1 MANNISFTG
10 KIRKIK
16 DGYSEQEFS
25 GGLVKRQL
33 KFLAICG
40 NSTQRLEV
48 SALVWKDEKKNKVYT
63 LKSVEGGKDEKQTVE
78 WVNRLNS
85 DVIASVPGYKR
96 FVVDTDTFA
105 KRAELEKAIQNK
117 DIDESEKNNLK
128 DELEKSKK
136 KRKEFIHESD
146 FIDYLIKVLDSEKS
160 KNMIFRI
167 NGTAEYSY
175 GSKKDIYYRSFA
187 PQKIF
192 RVPDD
197 TEQCCTGTMKL
208 YFAEGAVDDTYTD
221 ETGDV
226 VINAFV
232 DYYDQNAKMNAFA
245 PISVKIAADH
255 KMANGFKKRFSKA
268 EGDEIK
274 ELGVGVNFINGAQTV
289 EITEDMLSDE
299 QREAIEDGMVTFEDI
314 KAELGGT
321 AYGERVTEI
330 RLTGLMKGYSSG
342 VQDTMYS
349 IEDLRKRPIK
359 EEPKNE
365 ETQATEEVDIFGD
378 DDI

>member
-1 MANNISFTG
+1 MANQISFVG
-10 KIRKIK
+10 KIRKVK

-25 GGLVKRQL
+25 GGLIKRRL
-33 KFLAICG
+33 RFMAVCG
-40 NSTQRLEV
+40 NSTQWLEV

-63 LKSVEGGKDEKQTVE
+63 LKSVEGAKDEKFTVE
-78 WVNRLNS
+78 WANRLNP

-96 FVVDTDTFA
+96 LVVDTDTFA
-105 KRAELEKAIQNK
+105 KRKELEEAGL
-117 DIDESEKNNLK
+117 D

-146 FIDYLIKVLDSEKS
+146 FIDYLIKVLDNEKS
-160 KNMIFRI
+160 KDMVFRI
-167 NGTAEYSY
+167 NGTAEYAY
-175 GSKKDIYYRSFA
+175 GSKKDVYYRSFV

-192 RVPDD
+192 RVNDD
-197 TEQCCTGTMKL
+197 TEQSCAGSMKL
-208 YFAEGAVDDTYTD
+208 YFAEGAVDDTCAD
-221 ETGDV
+221 ETGDI

-232 DYYDQNAKMNAFA
+232 DYYDQTAKMNAFA

-299 QREAIEDGMVTFEDI
+299 QKEAIEDGMVTFEEI

-321 AYGERVTEI
+321 AFGERVTEI

-359 EEPKNE
+359 EEVKNE
-365 ETQATEEVDIFGD
+365 ETQNEEVTDIFAD
-378 DDI
+378 DDSDDI

>member
-1 MANNISFTG
+1 MSNNISFVG

-16 DGYSEQEFS
+16 DGYSEQEFA
-25 GGLVKRQL
+25 GGLIKRRL
-33 KFLAICG
+33 RFMALCG
-40 NSTQRLEV
+40 SSTQWLEV
-48 SALVWKDEKKNKVYT
+48 SSFVWKNTKTGLVDDKKMKVYT
-63 LKSVEGGKDEKQTVE
+63 LKSVEGARDEKMTVE
-78 WVNRLNS
+78 WENRLNP

-105 KRAELEKAIQNK
+105 KRKELEDAGL
-117 DIDESEKNNLK
+117 DE
-128 DELEKSKK
+128 ELEKSQK

-146 FIDYLIKVLDSEKS
+146 FIDYLIKVLDNEKS
-160 KNMIFRI
+160 KDMIFRI

-175 GSKKDIYYRSFA
+175 GNKKDMYYRSFV

-197 TEQCCTGTMKL
+197 TEQCCAGTMKL
-208 YFAEGAVDDTYTD
+208 YFAEGAVDDTCVD
-221 ETGDV
+221 ETGDY

-245 PISVKIAADH
+245 PIAVKINKDH

-268 EGDEIK
+268 EDEEVK
-274 ELGVGVNFINGAQTV
+274 ELGVGVEFINGAQTV
-289 EITEDMLSDE
+289 DITYDMLSDE
-299 QREAIEDGMVTFEDI
+299 QKESIEDGMCTFEDI

-321 AYGERVTEI
+321 AFGERVTEI

-349 IEDLRKRPIK
+349 IEDLRKKPIK
-359 EEPKNE
+359 EELQSEE
-365 ETQATEEVDIFGD
+365 ETDIFGD

>member
-1 MANNISFTG
+1 MANNISFVG

-25 GGLVKRQL
+25 GGFLKRRLRFQ
-33 KFLAICG
+33 AVCG
-40 NSTQRLEV
+40 NSVQWLEV
-48 SALVWKDEKKNKVYT
+48 TALVWKDANKNKVYT
-63 LKSVEGGKDEKQTVE
+63 LKSVEGAKDEKMTVE
-78 WVNRLNS
+78 WANRLNP

-105 KRAELEKAIQNK
+105 KRKELEEAGL
-117 DIDESEKNNLK
+117 DE
-128 DELEKSKK
+128 ELEKSKK

-146 FIDYLIKVLDSEKS
+146 FIDYLIKVLDNEKS
-160 KNMIFRI
+160 KDMIFRI

-175 GSKKDIYYRSFA
+175 GSNKDIYYRNFV

-192 RVPDD
+192 RVPDN
-197 TEQCCTGTMKL
+197 TEQCCTGSMKL
-208 YFAEGAVDDTYTD
+208 YFAEGAVDDTCVD
-221 ETGDV
+221 ETGDYI
-226 VINAFV
+226 INAFV
-232 DYYDQNAKMNAFA
+232 DYYDQNAKMSAFA
-245 PISVKIAADH
+245 PISVKIAADN

-274 ELGVGVNFINGAQTV
+274 ELGVGVDFINGAKTV

-299 QREAIEDGMVTFEDI
+299 QRESIEDGLCTFEEI

-321 AYGERVTEI
+321 AFGERVTEI
-330 RLTGLMKGYSSG
+330 RLNGLMKGYSSG
-342 VQDTMYS
+342 VQDTMYT
-349 IEDLRKRPIK
+349 IEDLRKKPVK
-359 EEPKNE
+359 GAPKSEEIDSNDVPFNIDE
-365 ETQATEEVDIFGD
+365 D

>member
-1 MANNISFTG
+1 
-10 KIRKIK
+10 
-16 DGYSEQEFS
+16 
-25 GGLVKRQL
+25 
-33 KFLAICG
+33 
-40 NSTQRLEV
+40 
-48 SALVWKDEKKNKVYT
+48 
-63 LKSVEGGKDEKQTVE
+63 
-78 WVNRLNS
+78 
-85 DVIASVPGYKR
+85 VPGYKR

-105 KRAELEKAIQNK
+105 KRKELEEAGLN
-117 DIDESEKNNLK
+117 E
-128 DELEKSKK
+128 ELEKSKT

-146 FIDYLIKVLDSEKS
+146 FIDYLIKVLDNEKS
-160 KNMIFRI
+160 KDMVFRI

-175 GSKKDIYYRSFA
+175 GSMKDMYYRNFV

-197 TEQCCTGTMKL
+197 TEQNCAGSMKL
-208 YFAEGAVDDTYTD
+208 YFAEGAVDDTCVD
-221 ETGDV
+221 ETGDYI
-226 VINAFV
+226 INAFV

-245 PISVKIAADH
+245 PIAVKIAADH

-299 QREAIEDGMVTFEDI
+299 QRESIEDGLCTFEDI

-321 AYGERVTEI
+321 AFGERVTEI

-349 IEDLRKRPIK
+349 IDDLHKKPIK
-359 EEPKNE
+359 DAPESNNVEVAEN
-365 ETQATEEVDIFGD
+365 VDIFGD
-378 DDI
+378 DDDDI

>member
-1 MANNISFTG
+1 MSNNISFVG

-25 GGLVKRQL
+25 GGLVKRKLQ
-33 KFLAICG
+33 FMAVCG
-40 NSTQRLEV
+40 NSTQWLEV

-63 LKSVEGGKDEKQTVE
+63 LKSVEGAKDEKQTVE
-78 WVNRLNS
+78 WTNRLNP
-85 DVIASVPGYKR
+85 DVVASVPGYKR

-105 KRAELEKAIQNK
+105 KRKELEEAGL
-117 DIDESEKNNLK
+117 DE
-128 DELEKSKK
+128 ELGKSKK

-146 FIDYLIKVLDSEKS
+146 FIDYLIKVLDNEKS
-160 KNMIFRI
+160 KDMIFKI

-175 GSKKDIYYRSFA
+175 GSKKDMYYRSFV

-192 RVPDD
+192 RVTDD
-197 TEQCCTGTMKL
+197 TEQTCSGTMKL
-208 YFAEGAVDDTYTD
+208 YFAEGAVDDTCVD
-221 ETGDV
+221 ETGDI

-268 EGDEIK
+268 EGEEIK

-289 EITEDMLSDE
+289 DITEDMLSDE
-299 QREAIEDGMVTFEDI
+299 QKEAIEDGMCTFEDI

-349 IEDLRKRPIK
+349 IEDLCKKPIK
-359 EEPKNE
+359 NTSQSENAENNSVPFNLDDDE
-365 ETQATEEVDIFGD
+365 D

>member
-1 MANNISFTG
+1 MSNQISFTG
-10 KIRKIK
+10 KIRKVK
-16 DGYSEQEFS
+16 DYYSEQEFS
-25 GGLVKRQL
+25 GGLVKRRL
-33 KFLAICG
+33 RFMAVCG
-40 NSTQRLEV
+40 NSTQWLEV
-48 SALVWKDEKKNKVYT
+48 TALVWKDDKKNKVYT
-63 LKSVEGGKDEKQTVE
+63 LKSVEGAKDEKYTVE
-78 WVNRLNS
+78 WENRLNP
-85 DVIASVPGYKR
+85 DVVALVPGYKR

-105 KRAELEKAIQNK
+105 KRKELEEAGL
-117 DIDESEKNNLK
+117 DE
-128 DELEKSKK
+128 ELEKSKK

-146 FIDYLIKVLDSEKS
+146 FIDYLIKVLNNEKS
-160 KNMIFRI
+160 KDMIFRI

-175 GSKKDIYYRSFA
+175 GSNKDMFYRSFV

-197 TEQCCTGTMKL
+197 TAQCCTGSMKL

-221 ETGDV
+221 ETGDY

-245 PISVKIAADH
+245 PISVKIAADN

-274 ELGVGVNFINGAQTV
+274 ELGVGVDFINGAQTV

-299 QREAIEDGMVTFEDI
+299 QRESIEDGLCTFEDI

-321 AYGERVTEI
+321 AFGERVTEI

-349 IEDLRKRPIK
+349 IDDLRKKPIK
-359 EEPKNE
+359 DAPKTEDTE
-365 ETQATEEVDIFGD
+365 ETENVNIFGD
-378 DDI
+378 EDDDI

>member
-1 MANNISFTG
+1 MANQISFVG

-25 GGLVKRQL
+25 GGLVKRKL
-33 KFLAICG
+33 KFQALCG
-40 NSTQRLEV
+40 NSVQWLEV
-48 SALVWKDEKKNKVYT
+48 STLVWKDEKKNKVYT
-63 LKSVEGGKDEKQTVE
+63 LKSVEGAKDEKMTVE
-78 WVNRLNS
+78 WANRLNP
-85 DVIASVPGYKR
+85 DVVESVPGYKR

-105 KRAELEKAIQNK
+105 HRKELEEAG
-117 DIDESEKNNLK
+117 IDE
-128 DELEKSKK
+128 ELEKSKK

-146 FIDYLIKVLDSEKS
+146 FIDYLIKVLNNERS
-160 KNMIFRI
+160 KDMIFRI

-175 GSKKDIYYRSFA
+175 GNNKDIYYRSFV

-197 TEQCCTGTMKL
+197 TNQCSTGSMKL
-208 YFAEGAVDDTYTD
+208 YFAEGAVDDTCVD
-221 ETGDV
+221 ETGDY

-232 DYYDQNAKMNAFA
+232 DYYDQNAKMSAFA
-245 PISVKIAADH
+245 PISVKINKDH

-274 ELGVGVNFINGAQTV
+274 ELGVGVDFINGAQTV
-289 EITEDMLSDE
+289 DITEDMLSDD
-299 QREAIEDGMVTFEDI
+299 QREAIEDGMCTFEQI
-314 KAELGGT
+314 KAELGGKT
-321 AYGERVTEI
+321 FGERVTEI

-342 VQDTMYS
+342 VQDTMYT
-349 IEDLRKRPIK
+349 IDDLRKKPVK
-359 EEPKNE
+359 DAPNGK
-365 ETQATEEVDIFGD
+365 ETQETEDNTVPFDLDE